1 MAASVAITVR
11 ERRVAVLL
19 NRNAQ
24 GVRPSVLRRAAA
36 LIEARDLFVTGSREE
51 AREAA
56 RAMIARGAE
65 VVCVGGGDGTFI
77 QAAGDLLAEAAIAGC
92 DPPMLLPLRLGSGNA
107 IADVAG
113 ASANSARGL
122 REDLARASRGGAG
135 RVLRLLRVDEQPAHF
150 AGAGVDAK
158 LNEDFRDLI
167 KQGIGRGRF
176 GRVFHGLPGIVLSLV
191 ARTIPRLI
199 LDPPLR
205 ARVVNTGSHASRLGP
220 DGLPSGA
227 PSPRAR
233 SSTRARSPSSR
244 PRGYPVRPRADL
256 LPLRQQGR
264 RGLPATR
271 LQRRRARSAPQP
283 ALHLRR
289 HLSKRQRRSTTFR
302 PLPCDRAL
310 GERPGPRGRGPV
322 GAPARALPHAGP
334 PHSDPARA
342 RLTIHKK

>member
-36 LIEARDLFVTGSREE
+36 LIEARDLFVTGSREQ

-56 RAMIARGAE
+56 RAMIGRGAE

-150 AGAGVDAK
+150 AGAGMDAK

-227 PSPRAR
+227 PFPEGAVLHEGPITIVAA
-233 SSTRARSPSSR
+233 STVTQYA
-244 PRGYPVRPRADL
+244 
-256 LPLRQQGR
+256 
-264 RGLPATR
+264 RGLTFFPFADRVGEAFQLRVSSAGAREVLPNLRSIFAGTYRNAEKVHDFSATSVR
-271 LQRRRARSAPQP
+271 IELSESGPVHVGGDLWGHRRA
-283 ALHLRR
+283 
-289 HLSKRQRRSTTFR
+289 LSLT
-302 PLPCDRAL
+302 LD
-310 GERPGPRGRGPV
+310 PRTVTLLGRG
-322 GAPARALPHAGP
+322 
-334 PHSDPARA
+334 
-342 RLTIHKK
+342 